1 MNVHSWL
8 NALHIIA
15 AIIWIGGI
23 FVMATAA
30 AWCAQAVGKNAPT
43 ATALAAFV
51 RNWSRK
57 VTTPTMIVLWVM
69 GLAMVL
75 AHGQMPH
82 LWLILKLVLVVLLSG
97 IHGMLSATLRRLAGG
112 EITKVPGMV
121 PRATTIVIVAVAV
134 IILLVV
140 FRPF

>member
-15 AIIWIGGI
+15 AVIWIGGI
-23 FVMATAA
+23 FVMATTA
-30 AWCAQAVGKNAPT
+30 AWCAHAGKNAPA
-43 ATALAAFV
+43 ATALAGFV
-51 RNWSRK
+51 RGWSRQ
-57 VTTPTMIVLWVM
+57 VTTPAMIVLWVM

-112 EITKVPGMV
+112 EIAKVPGIV
-121 PRATTIVIVAVAV
+121 PHATTCVIVAVAA
-134 IILLVV
+134 IILLVI

>member
-23 FVMATAA
+23 LVMATAA
-30 AWCAQAVGKNAPT
+30 AWCAQAVGKNVPT

-57 VTTPTMIVLWVM
+57 VTTPAMIVLWVM

-82 LWLILKLVLVVLLSG
+82 LWLILKLALVVLLSG

-112 EITKVPGMV
+112 EITKVPGIV